1 MEHDNDDRDH
11 VFRPVSVR
19 CTNHNAPLHAS
30 DLTSTV
36 YKYYFKLIPDEYCK
50 KL

>member
-1 MEHDNDDRDH
+1 MERDNDDRDH

-30 DLTSTV
+30 HLTSLV
-36 YKYYFKLIPDEYCK
+36 YLKLIPGEYCK
-50 KL
+50 KI